1 MFASSTARVRP
12 GARPPLDPELRRR
25 ATPVVPASARTLPV
39 GSELAR
45 LVPGGSL
52 RRGTT
57 TLISAS
63 AGAGGTSLAVGLLAE
78 ASKAGHWCAAIGLAD
93 PGIAAMAELG
103 LDLRRAVFVPR
114 PQAGWAEAA
123 AELLEGV
130 ELLLLRPPARVPH
143 AAARRLVARA
153 RDRRA
158 VLVILGESH
167 HSWPLPVDLSL
178 SIEHSSWQGV
188 SDGHGRLASRLAEIC
203 IEARGV
209 PRPRRARLWLP
220 SATGEVAV
228 LREEL

>member
-1 MFASSTARVRP
+1 M
-12 GARPPLDPELRRR
+12 
-25 ATPVVPASARTLPV
+25 
-39 GSELAR
+39 
-45 LVPGGSL
+45 
-52 RRGTT
+52 
-57 TLISAS
+57 
-63 AGAGGTSLAVGLLAE
+63 AVGLLAE

>member
-1 MFASSTARVRP
+1 
-12 GARPPLDPELRRR
+12 
-25 ATPVVPASARTLPV
+25 
-39 GSELAR
+39 
-45 LVPGGSL
+45 
-52 RRGTT
+52 
-57 TLISAS
+57 
-63 AGAGGTSLAVGLLAE
+63 
-78 ASKAGHWCAAIGLAD
+78 
-93 PGIAAMAELG
+93 
-103 LDLRRAVFVPR
+103 
-114 PQAGWAEAA
+114 
-123 AELLEGV
+123 
-130 ELLLLRPPARVPH
+130 
-143 AAARRLVARA
+143 
-153 RDRRA
+153 